1 MTAEN
6 WDDLGMTGIVI
17 VRADESWPAQY
28 QKTARAVSEVLGET
42 AQRIDHIGST
52 SVPGLPAKDILD
64 MQVTVG
70 AEPELDDVVER
81 MVAADWELRP
91 PRRDH
96 RVPGLPTEDV
106 QWVKRMLVEPIYR
119 RRVNLHVRVAG
130 RANQR
135 YALLFRDYLRSH
147 PETAA
152 AYGEFKRRAAA
163 LLPTES
169 IAEYADLKDPV
180 CDLIYLPAE
189 EWAARTGWT
198 A

>member
-1 MTAEN
+1 
-6 WDDLGMTGIVI
+6 MTGIVI
-17 VRADESWPAQY
+17 ARPDDSWPAQY
-28 QKTARAVSEVLGET
+28 EKIAHAVGGLLGEL

-70 AEPELDDVVER
+70 TEPELDDVAER

-96 RVPGLPTEDV
+96 PVPGLPADDL
-106 QWVKRMLVEPIYR
+106 QWVKRMLREPMYR
-119 RRVNLHVRVAG
+119 RRVNLHVRVAD

-147 PETAA
+147 PETAQ
-152 AYGEFKRRAAA
+152 AYGAFKRQAAA
-163 LLPTES
+163 LQVDVANYT
-169 IAEYADLKDPV
+169 DLKDPV

-198 A
+198 T

>member
-1 MTAEN
+1 MS
-6 WDDLGMTGIVI
+6 GIVI
-17 VRADESWPAQY
+17 ARPDESWPTQYEKIAQ
-28 QKTARAVSEVLGET
+28 AVGELLGET

-70 AEPELDDVVER
+70 TEPELDAVAER
-81 MVAADWELRP
+81 MVAADWDLRP

-96 RVPGLPTEDV
+96 PVPGLPTDDL
-106 QWVKRMLVEPIYR
+106 QWVKRMVREPMYR
-119 RRVNLHVRVAG
+119 RRVNLHIRVAG

-152 AYGEFKRRAAA
+152 SYGAFKRQAAA
-163 LLPTES
+163 LQLDVPDYT
-169 IAEYADLKDPV
+169 DLKDPV

>member
-1 MTAEN
+1 
-6 WDDLGMTGIVI
+6 MTGIVI

-28 QKTARAVSEVLGET
+28 EKIARAVSDLLGET

-52 SVPGLPAKDILD
+52 SVPGLAAKDILD
-64 MQVTVG
+64 IQVTVE
-70 AEPELDDVVER
+70 AEPELDDAVER
-81 MVAADWELRP
+81 MVAADWEVRP

-96 RVPGLPTEDV
+96 PVPGLPTDDL
-106 QWVKRMLVEPIYR
+106 QWVKRLVVEPMYR
-119 RRVNLHVRVAG
+119 RRVNLHIRVAG

-135 YALLFRDYLRSH
+135 YALLFRDYLRNH

-163 LLPTES
+163 LPFES
-169 IAEYADLKDPV
+169 VGDYADLKDPV

-198 A
+198 P

>member
-1 MTAEN
+1 
-6 WDDLGMTGIVI
+6 MTGIVI
-17 VRADESWPAQY
+17 ARPDESWPAQY
-28 QKTARAVSEVLGET
+28 EKMAHAVGELLGEL

-70 AEPELDDVVER
+70 TEPELDEVAER

-96 RVPGLPTEDV
+96 PVPGLPTDDL
-106 QWVKRMLVEPIYR
+106 QWVKRMLREPMYR
-119 RRVNLHVRVAG
+119 RRVNLHIRVAG

-147 PETAA
+147 PETTQ
-152 AYGEFKRRAAA
+152 AYGAFKRQAAA
-163 LLPTES
+163 LQVDVADYT
-169 IAEYADLKDPV
+169 DLKDPV

-198 A
+198 T

>member
-1 MTAEN
+1 
-6 WDDLGMTGIVI
+6 MTGIVI
-17 VRADESWPAQY
+17 ARPDDSWPAQY
-28 QKTARAVSEVLGET
+28 EKTAQLVGELLGEL

-70 AEPELDDVVER
+70 TDSELDDVVER
-81 MVAADWELRP
+81 MVAAEWELRP
-91 PRRDH
+91 PKRDH
-96 RVPGLPTEDV
+96 PVPGLPTDDL
-106 QWVKRMLVEPIYR
+106 QWVKRIVREPMYR
-119 RRVNLHVRVAG
+119 RRVNLHIRVAG

-147 PETAA
+147 PETAK
-152 AYGEFKRRAAA
+152 AYGAFKRQAAA
-163 LLPTES
+163 LQIGEADYT
-169 IAEYADLKDPV
+169 DLKDPV

>member
-1 MTAEN
+1 
-6 WDDLGMTGIVI
+6 MTGIVI
-17 VRADESWPAQY
+17 VRADASWPAQY
-28 QKTARAVSEVLGET
+28 EKIARAVSDLLGET

-52 SVPGLPAKDILD
+52 SVPGLAAKDILD
-64 MQVTVG
+64 MQVTVETES
-70 AEPELDDVVER
+70 ALDDAVER
-81 MVAADWELRP
+81 MVAADWEVRP

-96 RVPGLPTEDV
+96 PVPGLPADDV
-106 QWVKRMLVEPIYR
+106 QWVKRLLVEPMYR

-163 LLPTES
+163 LPIES
-169 IAEYADLKDPV
+169 TADYSDLKDPV

-198 A
+198 P

>member
-1 MTAEN
+1 
-6 WDDLGMTGIVI
+6 MTGIVI
-17 VRADESWPAQY
+17 ARPDESWPTQY
-28 QKTARAVSEVLGET
+28 EKTAQAVGQLLGDV
-42 AQRIDHIGST
+42 ARRIDHIGST

-70 AEPELDDVVER
+70 AEPELDDAVER

-96 RVPGLPTEDV
+96 PVPGLPADDL
-106 QWVKRMLVEPIYR
+106 QWVKRIVREPMYR
-119 RRVNLHVRVAG
+119 RRVNLHIRVAG

-147 PETAA
+147 PETAQ
-152 AYGEFKRRAAA
+152 AYGAFKRQAAA
-163 LLPTES
+163 LQIGEADYT
-169 IAEYADLKDPV
+169 DLKDPI

-189 EWAARTGWT
+189 EWATRTGWT
-198 A
+198 V

>member
-1 MTAEN
+1 
-6 WDDLGMTGIVI
+6 MTGIVI

-28 QKTARAVSEVLGET
+28 DKIAHAVSNLLGET

-52 SVPGLPAKDILD
+52 SVPRLAAKDVLD
-64 MQVTVG
+64 VQVTVET
-70 AEPELDDVVER
+70 EPELDDVVER
-81 MVAADWELRP
+81 MVAADWEVRP

-96 RVPGLPTEDV
+96 PVPGLPTDDV
-106 QWVKRMLVEPIYR
+106 QWVKRLLVEPMYR

-163 LLPTES
+163 LPIES
-169 IAEYADLKDPV
+169 VGDYADLKDPV

-198 A
+198 P

>member
-1 MTAEN
+1 MI
-6 WDDLGMTGIVI
+6 LGMTGIVI

-28 QKTARAVSEVLGET
+28 QKTARAVSEILGET

-52 SVPGLPAKDILD
+52 SVPGLAAKDILD

-70 AEPELDDVVER
+70 TEPELDDVVER
-81 MVAADWELRP
+81 MVAANWELRP

-96 RVPGLPTEDV
+96 PVPGLPAEDL
-106 QWVKRMLVEPIYR
+106 QWVKRLLVEPMYR
-119 RRVNLHVRVAG
+119 RRVNLHVRVTG
-130 RANQR
+130 RANHR

-147 PETAA
+147 PATAA

-169 IAEYADLKDPV
+169 IADYSDLKDPV

-198 A
+198 P